1 MQLTSWQREF
11 AVVPPTSWVCD
22 LVTALVDASNTGPL
36 GKDLKVIE
44 DFQEFWHSK
53 KCYGS
58 YREAREALLL

>member
-22 LVTALVDASNTGPL
+22 LATALADASNTDPR
-36 GKDLKVIE
+36 VIE
-44 DFQEFWHSK
+44 DFQEFWRGK

-58 YREAREALLL
+58 YQEARDAILL